1 MMLETLLGVMRSADG
16 ARDRSKQR
24 RLGPSSVN
32 GCDRQAWLRMV
43 GAPAVNEEEPL
54 RGAAMLGTAIH
65 RHIEEAF
72 RREDPWGDRY
82 EIEVEVDEIGVLGH
96 ADLYDR
102 QERAV
107 WDWKTITRA
116 KAGSFPTRGQILQ
129 VMIYGRLL
137 IESGRPVD
145 RVGLIGITRDGSEAD
160 WVEWSADYDGALA
173 DEGLARLL
181 AIQEAEEP
189 PAPQMDPVSFC
200 RSYCEFYGEGSCLG
214 KAAAGADDPVLPA
227 EGLTQARAYLQ
238 AKAEADAA
246 NSRAEAAR
254 AALEGIAG
262 SADGIRVS
270 WAARS
275 SSTVDRDAIK
285 AALGEVPMK
294 PGRESIVLTVKAV
307 NA

>member
-1 MMLETLLGVMRSADG
+1 MLETLLTVLRSADG
-16 ARDRSKQR
+16 ARDRSKQK

-43 GAPAVNEEEPL
+43 GAPEVNAEPL
-54 RGAAMLGTAIH
+54 RGAAILGTAIH

-72 RREDPWGDRY
+72 RRQDPWGDRY

-102 QERAV
+102 QERTV

-116 KAGSFPTRGQILQ
+116 KAANFPTRGQILQ

-145 RVGLIGITRDGSEAD
+145 RVGLIGLTRDGSEAD
-160 WVEWSADYDGALA
+160 WVEWSADYDDAMA

-181 AIQEAEEP
+181 AIQEAPEA
-189 PAPQMDPVSFC
+189 PAPQMDPISFC

-214 KAAAGADDPVLPA
+214 KAAAGADEPPLPP
-227 EGLTQARAYLQ
+227 EGLTHAREYLA
-238 AKAEADAA
+238 AKRDADAA
-246 NSRAEAAR
+246 NARAEAAR

-262 SADGIRVS
+262 SADGIRVAWS
-270 WAARS
+270 ARS
-275 SSTVDRDAIK
+275 SSTVDRDAVK
-285 AALGEVPMK
+285 AALGEIPMK
-294 PGRESIVLTVKAV
+294 QGRESAVLSVKEVSA
-307 NA
+307 